1 MSEVQTIFQ
10 YLAIASMGITFAG
23 LLLRYILKSKCS
35 HISLCCGFIECDRN
49 VVLEEQLDELKVRH
63 GLSKND
69 SDEELPITVHI

>member
-1 MSEVQTIFQ
+1 MTEVQSIFE

-35 HISLCCGFIECDRN
+35 HISLCWGFVACDRN
-49 VVLEEQLDELKVRH
+49 VALEEQLDELKVRH

-69 SDEELPITVHI
+69 SDDELPITVHI